1 MEKLILAI
9 NPGSTTTKIALYRG
23 ETLLKVETIR
33 HQNDIFTRFPVIYAQ
48 KEYRLNYILQFLQA
62 INIDIKDIDAF
73 VGRGGLLKP
82 LKRGGTYKINT
93 VMLDDLRQEHYGSH
107 ACNLGAPLA
116 YELASINNK
125 PAYIVDPVIID
136 ELDDIARVSGFKGID
151 RISVFHALNHKAIAK
166 RYAKDINKRYE
177 DLNLIVAHLGSGIS
191 VGWHKHGRIVDVN
204 NALGG
209 QGPFTPERAGTLP
222 FFQLIELCYSGKYQK
237 EELKK
242 MLVTKGGLVSY
253 LGTSDGLE
261 IKNRIDNGDHE
272 AKFYLEALA
281 YQVTKEIGGLYMAAG
296 GKIDTLILTGGLAH
310 FSLFVQMVMK
320 NINNIIPIVIY
331 PGENEMESLI
341 QGVLRVLNEEEEPLE
356 YV

>member
-9 NPGSTTTKIALYRG
+9 NPGSTTTKIAIYRND
-23 ETLLKVETIR
+23 ELIKVETIR
-33 HQNDIFTRFPVIYAQ
+33 HQNDIFTRFKTIYEQ
-48 KEYRLNYILQFLQA
+48 KDYRLNYILNFLQS
-62 INIDIKDIDAF
+62 INIDVNSIDVF

-82 LKRGGTYKINT
+82 LKTGGTYRINEK
-93 VMLDDLRQEHYGSH
+93 MLDDLKNDRYGSH
-107 ACNLGAPLA
+107 ACNLGAVLA
-116 YELASINNK
+116 YELASLNNK
-125 PAYIVDPVIID
+125 PSFIVDPVIID
-136 ELDDIARVSGFKGID
+136 ELDDIARVSGFKGLN
-151 RISVFHALNHKAIAK
+151 RVSVFHALNHKAIAK

-191 VGWHKHGRIVDVN
+191 VGWHKYGRIVDVN

-222 FFQLIELCYSGKYQK
+222 SFQLIELCYSGKYQK

-261 IKNRIDNGDHE
+261 IRKRIDDGDEE

-281 YQVTKEIGGLYMAAG
+281 YQVTKEIGSLYMVAG

-310 FSLFVQMVMK
+310 FELFVQMVMK
-320 NINNIIPIVIY
+320 YINNLLPIAIY
-331 PGENEMESLI
+331 PGENEMESLV
-341 QGVLRVLNEEEEPLE
+341 QGVLRVLNDQEPIQIYE
-356 YV
+356 